1 MPLSCVRGAGALA
14 ALLAALALAACGSSS
29 GDGSSG
35 TPGLGQVFE
44 TEYEINPQNLPVQRG
59 TKATLTVNN
68 DGGQVHALEVQGPT
82 GTFTT
87 GEIQPGKSAKL
98 TVDAT
103 KSGKYT
109 FFCPIDGHRQK
120 GMQGA
125 ITVATSGTGG
135 GGATTTDK
143 GGRSYGY

>member
-44 TEYEINPQNLPVQRG
+44 TEYELNPQNLPVERG
-59 TKATLTVNN
+59 AKATLTVNN
-68 DGGQVHALEVQGPT
+68 NGGQVHALEVDGPT
-82 GTFTT
+82 GTFKTAA
-87 GEIQPGKSAKL
+87 IQPGKSAKL

-103 KSGKYT
+103 KPGKYVV
-109 FFCPIDGHRQK
+109 FCPIDGHRQK

-125 ITVATSGTGG
+125 ITVATGGSG

>member
-1 MPLSCVRGAGALA
+1 MPLSPVRGASATA
-14 ALLAALALAACGSSS
+14 AVIAALAVGACGDDS

-68 DGGQVHALEVQGPT
+68 NGGVVHALEVEGPT
-82 GTFTT
+82 GEFKT
-87 GEIQPGKSAKL
+87 GSIQPGKSAKL

-103 KSGKYT
+103 KAGKYT
-109 FFCPIDGHRQK
+109 YYCPIDSHRQK
-120 GMQGA
+120 GMQGS
-125 ITVATSGTGG
+125 ITVATAGTGG
-135 GGATTTDK
+135 GGGAATS
-143 GGRSYGY
+143 GGTSNGY